1 MNNNKIT
8 NSQEL
13 REEIIRLKQ
22 TSQLQK
28 MEIKNSFRGFKN
40 SLTPLNILISIY
52 KELNQENMFKSVFG
66 LIEKVRDFF
75 KK

>member
-1 MNNNKIT
+1 MNDNKIT

-22 TSQLQK
+22 TSQIQK
-28 MEIKNSFRGFKN
+28 MEIKTSFRSFKS

-52 KELNQENMFKSVFG
+52 KELNQEQMFKSVFG